1 MRGKVRRRKLATQI
15 LASYLTIL
23 VLTTLLG
30 FALTTYH
37 ERDQL
42 DRQYRQRALAI
53 AHTVAGIPTIGQ
65 AIEYA
70 DGGDVVQTIAEQIR
84 RDSGAAYVVVIDR
97 AGIRHSHPNPELVG
111 QNVGEPVVALDGRD
125 RVDTDPGK
133 PLPSARARVPLRGPS
148 GNIVGAVSV
157 GFLEST
163 VSAELWREA
172 LPFGLYA
179 ALALAVGVAAAYLLA
194 RRLKRSTYGLELH
207 EIAALLSEREAM
219 LHGVREGVVTLNLAD
234 RVSLAN
240 DEARRLLRLG
250 GNVVGRRLD
259 ELVAKGRLR
268 DVLSGTAPVG
278 GLQSGN
284 VADGGEI
291 VLTDEHCLEVN
302 RMPVRLGGHDLGAV
316 VTLRDRTE
324 LEGLLRELDTVR
336 GLTDALRAQGH
347 EFSNR
352 MHTLTGLLE
361 LGDFDEALRYIG
373 DTESSH
379 GMLLES
385 VRERIG
391 SPLVAGLFLAKAT
404 VAAERGVE
412 LVLTGV
418 SVLEDARG
426 QGKALL
432 TVIGNLLD
440 NAIDAAVS
448 GPAARGPARG
458 AAPGDPDR
466 APARVV
472 LDVRQDDD
480 SIRIAVTDTGPGIPA
495 DALEAVF
502 QDGFTTKP
510 PRRGVRRGL
519 GLALVRRVVQH
530 LGGRIQAA
538 AGDNGG
544 ATFTVVLPIPEGA
557 PIDAPLETTGAPR

>member
-30 FALTTYH
+30 FALTTYQ

-42 DRQYRQRALAI
+42 DRQYQQRALAI

-65 AIEYA
+65 AIEYG
-70 DGGDVVQTIAEQIR
+70 DGGDVVQSIAEQVR

-97 AGIRHSHPNPELVG
+97 AGIRHSHPNPALVG
-111 QNVGEPVVALDGRD
+111 QNIREPVVALDGQSRA
-125 RVDTDPGK
+125 DTDPGK
-133 PLPSARARVPLRGPS
+133 PLPSARARVPLRGPTRA
-148 GNIVGAVSV
+148 IVGEVSV
-157 GFLEST
+157 GFLERT
-163 VSAELWREA
+163 VSAELWQEA
-172 LPFGLYA
+172 LPFGLWA

-194 RRLKRSTYGLELH
+194 HRLKRSTYGLELH
-207 EIAALLSEREAM
+207 EIASLLSEREAM
-219 LHGVREGVVTLNLAD
+219 LHGVREGVVTLDGTD
-234 RVSLAN
+234 RVTLAN

-250 GNVVGRRLD
+250 GNLVGRRLD
-259 ELVAKGRLR
+259 DLVAEGRLR
-268 DVLSGTAPVG
+268 DVLAGTAPVG
-278 GLQSGN
+278 SLQSGN
-284 VADGGEI
+284 VPDGGEI

-302 RMPVRLGGHDLGAV
+302 RMPVRLDGRDLGAV

-324 LEGLLRELDTVR
+324 LEGLLRELDNVR

-361 LGDFDEALRYIG
+361 LGHPDEALRYLTE
-373 DTESSH
+373 TESSH
-379 GMLLES
+379 GMLLEN
-385 VRERIG
+385 VRDRIG

-412 LVLTGV
+412 LVLTDE
-418 SVLEDARG
+418 SILEDARG

-440 NAIDAAVS
+440 NAIDAAAS
-448 GPAARGPARG
+448 GQPPAQ
-458 AAPGDPDR
+458 
-466 APARVV
+466 VI
-472 LDVRQDDD
+472 LDVRQNQD
-480 SIRIAVTDTGPGIPA
+480 SIRITVTDTGPGIPA
-495 DALEAVF
+495 DALDAVF

-530 LGGRIQAA
+530 LGGRIQAG

-544 ATFTVVLPIPEGA
+544 TTFTVVLPIPESA
-557 PIDAPLETTGAPR
+557 PVDASLETTGAPR

>member
-1 MRGKVRRRKLATQI
+1 MVRGKVRRRKLATQI

-30 FALTTYH
+30 FALTTYQ

-42 DRQYRQRALAI
+42 DRQYQQRALAI

-65 AIEYA
+65 AIEYG
-70 DGGDVVQTIAEQIR
+70 DGGDVVQSIAEQVH

-97 AGIRHSHPNPELVG
+97 AGIRHSHPNPALVG
-111 QNVGEPVVALDGRD
+111 QNIREPVVALDGQSRA
-125 RVDTDPGK
+125 DTDPGK
-133 PLPSARARVPLRGPS
+133 PLPSARARVPLRGPT
-148 GNIVGAVSV
+148 GAIVGEVSV
-157 GFLEST
+157 GFLERT

-172 LPFGLYA
+172 LPFGLWA

-219 LHGVREGVVTLNLAD
+219 LHGVREGVVTLDGAD
-234 RVSLAN
+234 RVTLAN

-250 GNVVGRRLD
+250 GNLVGRRLD
-259 ELVAKGRLR
+259 DLVAEGRLR
-268 DVLSGTAPVG
+268 DVLAGTAPVG
-278 GLQSGN
+278 SLQSGN
-284 VADGGEI
+284 VPDGGEI

-302 RMPVRLGGHDLGAV
+302 RMPVRLDGRDLGAV

-324 LEGLLRELDTVR
+324 LEGLLRELDNVR

-361 LGDFDEALRYIG
+361 LGHPDEALRYLAE
-373 DTESSH
+373 TESSH
-379 GMLLES
+379 GMLLEN

-412 LVLTGV
+412 LVLTNE
-418 SVLEDARG
+418 SILEDARG

-448 GPAARGPARG
+448 GQPPAQ
-458 AAPGDPDR
+458 
-466 APARVV
+466 VI

-480 SIRIAVTDTGPGIPA
+480 SIRITVTDTGPGIPA
-495 DALEAVF
+495 DALDAVF

-530 LGGRIQAA
+530 LGGRIQAG

-544 ATFTVVLPIPEGA
+544 TTFTVVLPIPESA
-557 PIDAPLETTGAPR
+557 PVDASLETTGAPR